1 MTVLLAPDSFKDC
14 LSTDGVLQAMKQGVK
29 FFNPKAKC
37 ITLPASDG
45 GEGFL
50 KAVAVHLKG
59 LEEIATNTLN
69 PLGEPI
75 SGKFLWHKATN
86 TAYIELAQASGI
98 ELLSVKERNPAITS
112 TFGTGI
118 QIQKAIEKGAQKIY
132 LGIGGSA
139 TNDAGMGIAKALGF
153 NFFDAQGN
161 ELAPIGENLAKVVR
175 ISRPESFQNIQF
187 FAINDVLNPLFGME
201 GAAYT
206 YARQKGANEQM
217 IAELDRGL
225 AYFSEVVKNE
235 LGCDYATLNGS
246 GAAGGTAYGLKSF
259 LNAKYISGTS
269 FLLQLAQFDN
279 LIKKHA
285 VEVIITGEGKIDGQ
299 TRYGKFIHGLIVEAT
314 KYQIP
319 VLAVCGKLDL
329 DAEGLKSLGL
339 SQAEE
344 LYDPSKSSSYSFENA
359 PRLVSE
365 KTFLV
370 LKRHYETLLD
380 Y

>member
-359 PRLVSE
+359 WIGFR
-365 KTFLV
+365 KNV
-370 LKRHYETLLD
+370 LGSKKAL
-380 Y
+380 